1 MNSVDKD
8 IGNNREIKHTDIFSQ
23 WQGLIIDN
31 EFSVGVRII
40 DHDKFSSHTTYNFNW
55 ARDLSANLRVNGSY
69 GTATNLP
76 NHWSNN
82 AAIVAGASSLKP
94 ERSKNIE
101 FGLTSNNEWGSAELK
116 LYKSKLNDAF
126 VWCNCSPGY
135 YSNGGTLNIEG
146 VEISFGTDIRGWNL
160 NTNLDFV
167 KAIDASSKKDQ
178 GRRPKRSI
186 SLNLSKTSGKWKRN
200 INWTAKSRTWDTDSE
215 TSRLGGYGILNL
227 STSYDFNEDLT
238 VYFNRSN
245 VLDKNYE
252 MAKGY
257 NTLGKTST
265 LGLTYT
271 F

>member
-1 MNSVDKD
+1 MNSSVD
-8 IGNNREIKHTDIFSQ
+8 
-23 WQGLIIDN
+23 
-31 EFSVGVRII
+31 
-40 DHDKFSSHTTYNFNW
+40 FN
-55 ARDLSANLRVNGSY
+55 
-69 GTATNLP
+69 
-76 NHWSNN
+76 
-82 AAIVAGASSLKP
+82 
-94 ERSKNIE
+94 
-101 FGLTSNNEWGSAELK
+101 
-116 LYKSKLNDAF
+116 
-126 VWCNCSPGY
+126 
-135 YSNGGTLNIEG
+135 
-146 VEISFGTDIRGWNL
+146 
-160 NTNLDFV
+160 
-167 KAIDASSKKDQ
+167 KAITASTNKQK
-178 GRRPKRSI
+178 GRRPNRSI

-238 VYFNRSN
+238 VYFNRNN